1 LSIQKITL
9 RLVRQL
15 HLIVAVL
22 RMNFHIHLRIK
33 SRPISV
39 ILGTVVA
46 CALAILIAT
55 LAGRN
60 TVAAGHESQQLS
72 PAPGSEPSSPT
83 TTETSAN
90 TQHFEGMVTCTRCGA
105 KHSPKSGAPATQCAI
120 NCVREG
126 ASFALIDGDKTYEL
140 QGDLSVLKQLAGQR
154 AKVVGVAQG
163 NTIKVS
169 SIAAAS

>member
-1 LSIQKITL
+1 
-9 RLVRQL
+9 
-15 HLIVAVL
+15 
-22 RMNFHIHLRIK
+22 MNFHINLRIK
-33 SRPISV
+33 SRPISLM
-39 ILGTVVA
+39 LGTIIA
-46 CALAILIAT
+46 CALAILIAM
-55 LAGRN
+55 LAART
-60 TVAAGHESQQLS
+60 TVAAGSSQQLN
-72 PAPGSEPSSPT
+72 PALESEPSSPPAT
-83 TTETSAN
+83 DAPAN
-90 TQHFEGMVTCTRCGA
+90 AQHFEGMVTCTRCGA

-154 AKVVGVAQG
+154 AQVVGVTQG